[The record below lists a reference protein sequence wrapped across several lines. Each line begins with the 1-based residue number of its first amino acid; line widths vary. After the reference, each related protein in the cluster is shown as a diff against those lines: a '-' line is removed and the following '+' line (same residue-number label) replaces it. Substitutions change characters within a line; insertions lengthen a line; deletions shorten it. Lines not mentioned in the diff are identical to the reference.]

1 MQQKEIDR
9 INELART
16 AKQRTLSSAE
26 KAEQA
31 RLRAQYLMEYRQNLR
46 NILDHTLVMDSD
58 GTKHP
63 LRKKAQTVEEL
74 TVVQVKTEHEE
85 A

>member
-31 RLRAQYLMEYRQNLR
+31 RLRAQYLMEYRRNLR
-46 NILDHTLVMDSD
+46 NILDHEIILQPD
-58 GTKHP
+58 GTK
-63 LRKKAQTVEEL
+63 KKLQKK
-74 TVVQVKTEHEE
+74 KTDIMHTI
-85 A
+85 

>member
-31 RLRAQYLMEYRQNLR
+31 RLRAQYLMEYRRNLR
-46 NILDHTLVMDSD
+46 NLLDHAIILQPD
-58 GTKHP
+58 GTK
-63 LRKKAQTVEEL
+63 KKLQKK
-74 TVVQVKTEHEE
+74 KTDIMHTI
-85 A
+85 